1 MLFKGQ
7 LYIGQL
13 ISILCELS
21 MDNETHKTDFIR
33 EMRDAEPGDFFLCQ
47 ILPVYL
53 SALCSPTFTP
63 HNFYT
68 DAYSPFLF
76 WVYGNSPGTGGF
88 WPEVPPWSA
97 AMIQDPGPWRV
108 GG

>member
-13 ISILCELS
+13 SSILCKLS

-33 EMRDAEPGDFFLCQ
+33 EMRNAEPGDFFLCQ
-47 ILPVYL
+47 FLPVYL

-63 HNFYT
+63 HTFYT
-68 DAYSPFLF
+68 DAYTLFLLS
-76 WVYGNSPGTGGF
+76 VYGNSPEQEGF
-88 WPEVPPWSA
+88 GQRPLHG
-97 AMIQDPGPWRV
+97 QLQ
-108 GG
+108 